1 MTHHFKKYRWF
12 EIGDINGFFGMIAD
26 SMAILAF
33 MAGILIYGFEFP
45 ADVVF
50 LRMIPGTTIGI
61 FFGDMIYTWMAFRL
75 AKKTGRN
82 DVTAMPLGL
91 DAPSTIGI
99 TVAVLG
105 PAFIIFK
112 KNGYSPHDAAMMTW
126 YLGMATMIIIGLFK
140 TITSFCGHWIQKIVP
155 RAGLLGSLAGIGL
168 LLIGFLPL
176 VNIFSLPV
184 VGIIALG
191 LVLYT
196 LVARIH
202 LPWKIPGVLAAIVI
216 GTILFHVLGA
226 LGLNPGTYSSP
237 SLKLHLVF
245 PLPTLDFVKGF
256 IPALKYIS
264 IAIPFA
270 LLTVIGGINVT
281 ESARVAGDDYKTRNI
296 LLTEAASTLV
306 AGLFGGVAQS
316 TPYIGQPAYK
326 RMGARAGYTLLTGLF
341 FGLGGCLGYI
351 SFFVALIPAAVLAPI
366 LIFVAMDIVSQAFF
380 ACPERHSP
388 AVMLAMLPTV
398 GRLISIEFDNTVLIP
413 AQHLKEICLKAGQ
426 AIPDTLVMFA
436 LGNGFIL
443 TGMLW
448 GAFLVEMIDRRLK
461 ACSAYLIV
469 LAVLSFFGVVHSATV
484 DGRMYLPW
492 TLTEV
497 VAREAAY
504 NFTAGYLALALI
516 IYLLSFTRGSKAG
529 IIDEPLGE
537 DDVVADY

>member
-1 MTHHFKKYRWF
+1 MEKFKYKWF
-12 EIGDINGFFGMIAD
+12 EMGDINGFFGMIAD
-26 SMAILAF
+26 SMSILAIIAAIL
-33 MAGILIYGFEFP
+33 MYGFHFP
-45 ADVVF
+45 ADVIF
-50 LRMIPGTTIGI
+50 LYMIPGTTIGI

-75 AKKTGRN
+75 AKKTEME
-82 DVTAMPLGL
+82 DVTAMPIGL
-91 DAPSTIGI
+91 DAPSSIGI

-105 PAFIIFK
+105 PAFLIFK
-112 KNGYSPHDAAMMTW
+112 KDGLDPHAAAMMTW
-126 YLGMATMIIIGLFK
+126 YLGMATMIIIGVFK
-140 TITSFCGHWIQKIVP
+140 TFTSFFGHWIQKIVP

-168 LLIGFLPL
+168 LLIAFLPV

-202 LPWKIPGVLAAIVI
+202 LPWKIPGILAAIVI
-216 GTILFHVLGA
+216 GTILYHVLGV
-226 LGLNPGTYSSP
+226 LGLNPGSYSAP
-237 SLKLHLVF
+237 ALKLHVAF

-256 IPALKYIS
+256 LPALKYIS

-281 ESARVAGDDYKTRNI
+281 ESARVAGDDYKTRSI
-296 LLTEAASTLV
+296 LLTEACSTII

-326 RMGARAGYTLLTGLF
+326 RMGARAGYTLLSGLF
-341 FGLGGCLGYI
+341 FGLGGVLGYI

-388 AVMLAMLPTV
+388 AVMLAMVPTV

-413 AQHLKEICLKAGQ
+413 AQHLKEICMKAGQ
-426 AIPDTLVMFA
+426 AIPQTLVMFA

-461 ACSAYLIV
+461 ACSAYLVI
-469 LAVLSFFGVVHSATV
+469 LGVLSFFGVIHSATI

-492 TLTEV
+492 TLTET

-504 NFTAGYLALALI
+504 NFTIGYLALALI